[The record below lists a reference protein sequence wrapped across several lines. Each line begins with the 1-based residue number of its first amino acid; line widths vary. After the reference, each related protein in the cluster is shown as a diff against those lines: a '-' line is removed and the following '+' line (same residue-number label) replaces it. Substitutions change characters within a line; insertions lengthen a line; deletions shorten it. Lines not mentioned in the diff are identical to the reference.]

1 MAKDPTDYSTFD
13 FVAPTLHVTRGQVL
27 LDRQRHVAI
36 VARRGAECAHLLR
49 VKSGKLRLVRVP
61 ARELVE
67 NWSDCDYPLAQA
79 LRRLLEHGRQHGM
92 TDTAQRALEALL
104 KSGRDPV
111 QAPLFSAEVA
121 G

>member
-36 VARRGAECAHLLR
+36 VARRGKDHAHLLR

-67 NWSDCDYPLAQA
+67 NWADCDYPLPQA
-79 LRRLLEHGRQHGM
+79 LRRLLEHGRQYGM
-92 TDTAQRALEALL
+92 TETAERTLEALL
-104 KSGRDPV
+104 KSGREPV
-111 QAPLFSAEVA
+111 QAPLFA
-121 G
+121 